1 MSTSSSTVAV
11 VGAGIAGLS
20 AAIRLRIAG
29 KEVIVFEQNSYTGGK
44 VSIRAM
50 LTSWENGMLHI
61 EFFRVAIIW
70 EIRLWRH
77 LENLPC
83 SVEWIHHIV
92 SVCLVMATGIG
103 VSP

>member
-44 VSIRAM
+44 VTAF
-50 LTSWENGMLHI
+50 EKEG
-61 EFFRVAIIW
+61 FRFDMGPSFHATTFS
-70 EIRLWRH
+70 RR
-77 LENLPC
+77 
-83 SVEWIHHIV
+83 IV
-92 SVCLVMATGIG
+92 RIG
-103 VSP
+103 REKSA